1 MAIPQPSR
9 PSVAALPQGAAPVV
23 LSGSDV
29 SPLGAADPVNMPPR
43 PAFVLIHHPG
53 AYEHVLLEGVWTMV
67 PRLDRFDLVP
77 GVAHVEAAQR
87 GRPGMDRTRAAFA
100 ELRAQ
105 GAIILSADEHPVTDP
120 AHLPPGVA
128 PGRYARMLT
137 VRDARTSL
145 DGQHWHEVWEV
156 HTLTRSGM
164 RATYHREAYARWR
177 LSLVAAGVIEPAPA
191 DIVDGVIAA
200 AEIKLARIRGDG
212 MLTPDQRRERTE
224 AAAAEL
230 AALQRGLL
238 EGGGQASPLSAPVP
252 LASPAAPVPP
262 PRPTRARAQGQTP
275 ELPPASAP
283 GAAEEG
289 T

>member
-1 MAIPQPSR
+1 MAIPTPSR
-9 PSVAALPQGAAPVV
+9 PNVATLPQGASPVM

-53 AYEHVLLEGVWTMV
+53 AYEHVLLGGAWTMV

-100 ELRAQ
+100 ELRSQ
-105 GAIILSADEHPVTDP
+105 GVIILSADEHPVTDP

-164 RATYHREAYARWR
+164 RASYDREAYARWR
-177 LSLVAAGVIEPAPA
+177 LSLVVAGVIEPAPA
-191 DIVDGVIAA
+191 DIVDAVIAG
-200 AEIKLARIRGDG
+200 AELKLQRIRGDG
-212 MLTPDQRRERTE
+212 LLAPDQRRERTE
-224 AAAAEL
+224 AAQAEL
-230 AALQRGLL
+230 DALRRGL
-238 EGGGQASPLSAPVP
+238 EGLPPAAAAP
-252 LASPAAPVPP
+252 AATAPAAPVPP
-262 PRPTRARAQGQTP
+262 PRPTRTARAQAGGQAP
-275 ELPPASAP
+275 DGASGEA
-283 GAAEEG
+283 